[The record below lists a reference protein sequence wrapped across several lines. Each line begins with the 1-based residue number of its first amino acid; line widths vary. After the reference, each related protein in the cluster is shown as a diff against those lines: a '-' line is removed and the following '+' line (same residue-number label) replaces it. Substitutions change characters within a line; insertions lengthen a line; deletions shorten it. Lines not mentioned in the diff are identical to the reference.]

1 MCSKKCLT
9 FRPWP
14 HHSLLR
20 VYARLSGGALSPYS
34 VCLHCMMP
42 APSGRARS
50 SGCIQPTPSNRARRP
65 LQVARRLWLLEDCS
79 SAEVKPHFGA
89 GVPGLLAPVC
99 GRQGT
104 CVTEQEL
111 SRARGSH
118 SRVAIRQEQIAAARV
133 RWCVL
138 GPALGYCGD
147 AFPLVRAHEEQA
159 LVGLAHA
166 LRATRELSR
175 WPRRHLP
182 P

>member
-1 MCSKKCLT
+1 MAS
-9 FRPWP
+9 P
-14 HHSLLR
+14 
-20 VYARLSGGALSPYS
+20 LSPAR
-34 VCLHCMMP
+34 VCTSFRWCSFPLLCLF
-42 APSGRARS
+42 ALYDACSLRARPKQRLHS
-50 SGCIQPTPSNRARRP
+50 AHSKQPRKAA
-65 LQVARRLWLLEDCS
+65 LARRLWLLEDCS